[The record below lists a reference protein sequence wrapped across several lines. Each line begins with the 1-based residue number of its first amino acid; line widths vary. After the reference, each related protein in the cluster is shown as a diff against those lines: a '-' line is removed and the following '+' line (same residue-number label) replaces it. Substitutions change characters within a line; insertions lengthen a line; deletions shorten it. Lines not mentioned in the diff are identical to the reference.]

1 MSCAEID
8 IGICPRRDRRVR
20 LETRGKR
27 SYGCGART
35 TVSRARKL
43 APQRIGHYAHEGATV
58 TGPGAIGRRGRGG
71 SQHLPILEIAKI
83 TLSSVPVGGNGL
95 LALIATAGYLPLHM
109 RHVVYTLRGS
119 CPGTA
124 ETSQEHSLSSG
135 NRVGCREGLVFGIG
149 LPGLEAVVEA
159 AEEAVEQVAL
169 RGGVSIAGHAAPV
182 G

>member
-109 RHVVYTLRGS
+109 RHVVYTLRGA
-119 CPGTA
+119 CPPGAKWTLWRWP
-124 ETSQEHSLSSG
+124 SSLSAPCRSSAS
-135 NRVGCREGLVFGIG
+135 VGFRRSIRSRCRCSSCCVRAGRR
-149 LPGLEAVVEA
+149 ASSRSWW
-159 AEEAVEQVAL
+159 L
-169 RGGVSIAGHAAPV
+169 RRYRWPYH
-182 G
+182 